1 MGKTDTPPGQAA
13 PDRTGA
19 SLRALWPDIL
29 AGLTLWGVLVPE
41 GLAYAGL
48 AGLPLTAGLYTL
60 VASLPVYFL
69 LGGSPVLVC
78 AATSAESIM
87 LAAVI
92 APLAGGDPARYA
104 ALTALLVLLVGL
116 LFLAAGLLRLGR
128 MTSFL
133 SKPVMTGFVC
143 GLAVSIAAGQF
154 PKLLGLPR
162 GHGDTIAQ
170 VAHLAAHLGQCNRAA
185 LAVGLAGLAL
195 LFAFAR
201 IAPRLPAGL
210 CVMAL
215 GIAASRFF
223 ELRARHGAATVE
235 AVAAGLPSLAL
246 PALAPADMAAL
257 APAAAGLALVAFS
270 QALGAAESVARR
282 LGSHVDADRELRALG
297 AANLGSSMLGGLL
310 AGGSLSSTAVNV
322 AAGARSRFAGLTTAV
337 MVVPTL
343 CYLTPVFRGLPEAV
357 LGAVVVHA
365 VAKLMKFGELGRYF
379 RVNRNEWYLA
389 LVALLGVV
397 VLGIL
402 PGLVLAVSAS
412 LLRLV
417 VYASGIELSVLGR
430 LSGGG
435 PDWVAT
441 ARHPGAEEVPGV
453 RVLRLEGELFFANAE
468 RFRAAVL
475 EGCARPPRARALAI
489 QLRANRKLCITSTD
503 MLRDLA
509 GALRQAGVLLAFID
523 PAPGT
528 LAMLRAGGVTAIIGE
543 ERIYPD
549 AAQAVAALSAA
560 CAGEAA

>member
-1 MGKTDTPPGQAA
+1 
-13 PDRTGA
+13 
-19 SLRALWPDIL
+19 
-29 AGLTLWGVLVPE
+29 
-41 GLAYAGL
+41 
-48 AGLPLTAGLYTL
+48 
-60 VASLPVYFL
+60 
-69 LGGSPVLVC
+69 
-78 AATSAESIM
+78 
-87 LAAVI
+87 
-92 APLAGGDPARYA
+92 
-104 ALTALLVLLVGL
+104 
-116 LFLAAGLLRLGR
+116 

-185 LAVGLAGLAL
+185 LAVGLAGLRCFSPSSARAAYAGG
-195 LFAFAR
+195 AFESWR
-201 IAPRLPAGL
+201 S
-210 CVMAL
+210 
-215 GIAASRFF
+215 ASRPRGFSNCG
-223 ELRARHGAATVE
+223 RHCAATVE
-235 AVAAGLPSLAL
+235 AVPAGLPSIAL
-246 PALAPADMAAL
+246 PALAPADIAAL
-257 APAAAGLALVAFS
+257 ARRRRLALVALS
-270 QALGAAESVARR
+270 QALGAAESAARR

-430 LSGGG
+430 LSGGARLG
-435 PDWVAT
+435 AT
-441 ARHPGAEEVPGV
+441 ARHPGPRKRRGARAAPG
-453 RVLRLEGELFFANAE
+453 RGAFFAKAE
-468 RFRAAVL
+468 RFRAAVRRFP
-475 EGCARPPRARALAI
+475 CRPARALAKELWPTATV
-489 QLRANRKLCITSTD
+489 QHHDRHAAGPGRALLQPACPWPSSTRPRTWPCCAPAADGDHRRGAHQSGLRPRPWPRCP
-503 MLRDLA
+503 RV
-509 GALRQAGVLLAFID
+509 RR
-523 PAPGT
+523 
-528 LAMLRAGGVTAIIGE
+528 RAA
-543 ERIYPD
+543 
-549 AAQAVAALSAA
+549 
-560 CAGEAA
+560 